1 MKSREMTRG
10 RMMARFA
17 VLIGVWLGTSGSVAF
32 CSFQSGPG
40 AGTPIP
46 VPDPPVPTPQS
57 GDIFGSSLTLRDSS
71 GAETRSFV
79 FGEPIRLD
87 FEIVN
92 LTNERQTVPFSDGQ
106 DHDFVVVT
114 NGTTQIRWKWS
125 QNMAF
130 TQAESNL
137 VFEPNASKTYSLYWP
152 GTLADGTQLPAG
164 TYQARGALLFP
175 GFRANPLAEH
185 EMASQLETFNVR

>member
-17 VLIGVWLGTSGSVAF
+17 LLIGVWLGTSGSVAF

-40 AGTPIP
+40 AGSPIP
-46 VPDPPVPTPQS
+46 VPTPN
-57 GDIFGSSLTLRDSS
+57 GDTFAASLTLRDTS
-71 GAETRSFV
+71 GTETNSFV
-79 FGEPIRLD
+79 FGEAMRLD
-87 FEIVN
+87 FEITN
-92 LTNERQTVPFSDGQ
+92 LTNQQQTVRFTDGQ

-114 NGTTQIRWKWS
+114 DGTTQIRWKWS
-125 QNMAF
+125 QNLAF

-137 VFEPNASKTYSLYWP
+137 VFEPNASKTYTLYWP
-152 GTLADGTQLPAG
+152 GTLADGTQLPPG

-175 GFRANPLAEH
+175 GFRTNPLAEN
-185 EMASQLETFNVR
+185 ELASQLETFDVR

>member
-1 MKSREMTRG
+1 MKTREMTRG

-17 VLIGVWLGTSGSVAF
+17 LLIGVWLGTSGSVAF
-32 CSFQSGPG
+32 CSFQSGPD
-40 AGTPIP
+40 AGTPIVP
-46 VPDPPVPTPQS
+46 GPRPDPH
-57 GDIFGSSLTLRDSS
+57 GDTFGASLTLRDVS
-71 GAETRSFV
+71 GTETRSFV

-87 FEIVN
+87 FEIIN
-92 LTNERQTVPFSDGQ
+92 LTNRPQTVQFADGQ
-106 DHDFVVVT
+106 NHDFLVVT

-137 VFEPNASKTYSLYWP
+137 VFEPNASKTFTLYWP
-152 GTLADGTQLPAG
+152 GTLADGTQLPVG

-175 GFRANPLAEH
+175 GFRTDPLAEN
-185 EMASQLETFNVR
+185 EMASQLETFDVR

>member
-1 MKSREMTRG
+1 MNSREMTRG

-17 VLIGVWLGTSGSVAF
+17 LLIGVWLSTTGTVAF

-46 VPDPPVPTPQS
+46 VPTPHA
-57 GDIFGSSLTLRDSS
+57 GDMFGATLTIRDAS

-79 FGEPIRLD
+79 FGEAMRLD
-87 FEIVN
+87 FEIAN
-92 LTNERQTVPFSDGQ
+92 LTNERQTVPFTDGQ
-106 DHDFVVVT
+106 DHDFVVV
-114 NGTTQIRWKWS
+114 NDGTTQIRWKWS

-130 TQAESNL
+130 TQATTEI
-137 VFEPNASKTYSLYWP
+137 VFEPYATRTYTLYWP
-152 GTLADGTQLPAG
+152 GTLADGTQLPVG

-175 GFRANPLAEH
+175 GFRSNPLADN
-185 EMASQLETFNVR
+185 EMASQLETFEVR